1 MNHRCRNNR
10 LQRAVGM
17 VLIGG
22 MIVLGSAVIDCPL
35 GVPGPQAL

>member
-1 MNHRCRNNR
+1 MDHRCRNNR

-22 MIVLGSAVIDCPL
+22 MIVLGSAVTRSPRW
-35 GVPGPQAL
+35 P